1 MKSSN
6 NTNLLI
12 EHQCPQCGAPVT
24 LEETDRLFQ
33 CNYCRVRLYITA
45 KNYFRYFLSPAK
57 EYTEDTIFVP
67 YWRFRG
73 ACFSLKA
80 LAITERVLDMNF
92 LATRQN
98 FLPYS
103 LGFRA
108 QTQKLRFA
116 DRETKAAIINHKIPF
131 NEVIQQVETV
141 KRFTDNL
148 IVRDIVNNKIPLNE
162 AIQQVEE
169 VNHITNKLI
178 CNDVVFYNVFVGD
191 TTSIIYSP
199 LYIRNNAI
207 YDAVLDR
214 PLAEHTLLRA
224 EMFQTLD
231 TARDW
236 GVNFVSALCPDCGWD
251 LTGERV
257 SAALFCK
264 NCDTAWEESG
274 GKMSKLDFG
283 VIPNKDHDVIY
294 IPFWKMKI
302 TFEGINLKTYADLIK
317 IANLPKVITDKLR
330 EKELFLWAPAFNARP
345 NLFLRLAEQLSV
357 LQPEEEIEKRIPK
370 SDMYPVT
377 LKASDVMEAAKIII
391 ADIGVPKKNIFP
403 VIPELKLKLTESLLI
418 YLPFKEKGDELI
430 HEKMGISILRN
441 ALRR

>member
-1 MKSSN
+1 MKSFN
-6 NTNLLI
+6 TTNLLI

-45 KNYFRYFLSPAK
+45 KNHFRYFLSSAK
-57 EYTEDTIFVP
+57 DYPEDTIYVP

-73 ACFSLKA
+73 TCFSLKPFDV
-80 LAITERVLDMNF
+80 TSRTLDTNF
-92 LATRQN
+92 LATKHD

-103 LGFRA
+103 IGFRA

-116 DRETKAAIINHKIPF
+116 DRETEATIINHKIPF
-131 NEVIQQVETV
+131 NEVVQQVETV

-148 IVRDIVNNKIPLNE
+148 IYP
-162 AIQQVEE
+162 
-169 VNHITNKLI
+169 
-178 CNDVVFYNVFVGD
+178 DVAFYNVFVGD

-214 PLAEHTLLRA
+214 PLAQNTLLRA
-224 EMFQTLD
+224 DEFQSLD
-231 TARDW
+231 TERDW
-236 GVNFVSALCPDCGWD
+236 GVRFVSALCPDCGWD
-251 LTGERV
+251 LSGEKD
-257 SAALFCK
+257 STALLCK
-264 NCDTAWEESG
+264 NCNTAWEESG
-274 GKMSKLDFG
+274 GTMSKLDFG
-283 VIPNKDHDVIY
+283 VIPNKDNDVIY

-302 TFEGINLKTYADLIK
+302 DFDGISLKTYADLIK

-377 LKASDVMEAAKIII
+377 LKANDVMETVKIII
-391 ADIGVPKKNIFP
+391 ADIGLPKKTIFP
-403 VIPELKLKLTESLLI
+403 AIPELKMKLTESLLV
-418 YLPFKEKGDELI
+418 YLPFKGKGDELI
-430 HEKMGISILRN
+430 HERMGISILRN

>member
-1 MKSSN
+1 M
-6 NTNLLI
+6 
-12 EHQCPQCGAPVT
+12 
-24 LEETDRLFQ
+24 
-33 CNYCRVRLYITA
+33 
-45 KNYFRYFLSPAK
+45 
-57 EYTEDTIFVP
+57 P

-80 LAITERVLDMNF
+80 LTITEKVMDTNF
-92 LATRQN
+92 LATRQD

-108 QTQKLRFA
+108 QTQRLRFA
-116 DRETKAAIINHKIPF
+116 DRNIKAGIINHNIPF

-148 IVRDIVNNKIPLNE
+148 IVRDIVKNKIPLNE
-162 AIQQVEE
+162 AIQQVET
-169 VNHITNKLI
+169 VKHVTDKLI
-178 CNDVVFYNVFVGD
+178 CNDVVFHNVFIGE
-191 TTSIIYSP
+191 TTSIIYAP
-199 LYIRNNAI
+199 LYIKNNAI

-214 PLAEHTLLRA
+214 PLAQHTLQRA
-224 EMFQTLD
+224 ETFQSLD
-231 TARDW
+231 TERNW

-251 LTGERV
+251 LTGERDSV
-257 SAALFCK
+257 ALLCK

-283 VIPNKDHDVIY
+283 VILCKERDVIY

-302 TFEGINLKTYADLIK
+302 NFEGISLKTYADLIK
-317 IANLPKVITDKLR
+317 IANLPRVITDKLR

-357 LQPEEEIEKRIPK
+357 LQPEEGFEKTIPK
-370 SDMYPVT
+370 SEMYPVT
-377 LKASDVMEAAKIII
+377 LKANDVMETVKIII

-403 VIPELKLKLTESLLI
+403 VIPEIKMKLTESLLI

-430 HEKMGISILRN
+430 HEQMGLSILRN

>member
-6 NTNLLI
+6 NTSLLI

-24 LEETDRLFQ
+24 LEETERLFQ
-33 CNYCRVRLYITA
+33 CHYCRVRLYITA
-45 KNYFRYFLSPAK
+45 KNHFRYFLSPAK
-57 EYTEDTIFVP
+57 EYTEDTIYVP

-73 ACFSLKA
+73 ACFSLKPFT
-80 LAITERVLDMNF
+80 ITESVLDTNF
-92 LATRQN
+92 LATRQD

-108 QTQKLRFA
+108 QTQRLRFA
-116 DRETKAAIINHKIPF
+116 DRETKADIVNHKIPF

-148 IVRDIVNNKIPLNE
+148 IVRDIVKNKIPLNE
-162 AIQQVEE
+162 AIQQVET
-169 VNHITNKLI
+169 VRHFTDNLI
-178 CNDVVFYNVFVGD
+178 CNDVVFHNVFVGD

-199 LYIRNNAI
+199 LYIKNNAI

-214 PLAEHTLLRA
+214 PLAQNTLLRA
-224 EMFQTLD
+224 DEFQSLD
-231 TARDW
+231 TERDW

-251 LTGERV
+251 LVGERD

-283 VIPNKDHDVIY
+283 IIPCKEQDVIY

-302 TFEGINLKTYADLIK
+302 SFEGISLKTYADLIK
-317 IANLPKVITDKLR
+317 IANLPKVVTEALER
-330 EKELFLWAPAFNARP
+330 KELFFWAPAFNARP

-377 LKASDVMEAAKIII
+377 LKANDVMEAVKIII

-403 VIPELKLKLTESLLI
+403 LIPELKLKLNESLLLF
-418 YLPFKEKGDELI
+418 LPFKQKWDELI
-430 HEKMGISILRN
+430 YERMGISILRN

>member
-6 NTNLLI
+6 NSNLLI
-12 EHQCPQCGAPVT
+12 EHQCPQCGGPVT
-24 LEETDRLFQ
+24 LEETDRLFL

-45 KNYFRYFLSPAK
+45 KNHFRYFLSPGK
-57 EYTEDTIFVP
+57 EYSEDIIYMP

-73 ACFSLKA
+73 TCFSLKPFDV
-80 LAITERVLDMNF
+80 TSRTLDTNF
-92 LATRQN
+92 LATKYD

-103 LGFRA
+103 IGFRA
-108 QTQKLRFA
+108 QTQRLRFA
-116 DRETKAAIINHKIPF
+116 DRETKADIINHKIPF

-148 IVRDIVNNKIPLNE
+148 IYSDM
-162 AIQQVEE
+162 
-169 VNHITNKLI
+169 
-178 CNDVVFYNVFVGD
+178 VFYNVFVGD

-207 YDAVLDR
+207 YDALLDR
-214 PLAEHTLLRA
+214 PLAQNTLLRA
-224 EMFQTLD
+224 DEFQSLD
-231 TARDW
+231 TERDW

-251 LTGERV
+251 LIGERD
-257 SAALFCK
+257 SAALLCK

-283 VIPNKDHDVIY
+283 VIPCKEKDVIF

-302 TFEGINLKTYADLIK
+302 SFEGISLKTYADLIK
-317 IANLPKVITDKLR
+317 IANLPRVITNKLR
-330 EKELFLWAPAFNARP
+330 EKELFLWAPAFKARP

-357 LQPEEEIEKRIPK
+357 LQPEEEPEKSIPK
-370 SDMYPVT
+370 SEMYPIT
-377 LKASDVMEAAKIII
+377 LKANDVMETAKIVI
-391 ADIGVPKKNIFP
+391 ADIGIPKKKIFP
-403 VIPELKLKLTESLLI
+403 LIPELKMKLTGSSLI
-418 YLPFKEKGDELI
+418 FIPFKEKGGELI
-430 HEKMGISILRN
+430 HEQMGISILRN